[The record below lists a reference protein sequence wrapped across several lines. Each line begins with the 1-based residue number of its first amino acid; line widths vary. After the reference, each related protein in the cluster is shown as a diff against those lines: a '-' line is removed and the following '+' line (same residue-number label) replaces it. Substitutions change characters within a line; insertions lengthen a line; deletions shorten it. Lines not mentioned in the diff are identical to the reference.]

1 MSSPV
6 IGRSIPISA
15 AIKRNPFRRKFEEV
29 QLKIK
34 FVPPTSHGRRCIFLC
49 GISGIGKTAAI
60 INGLS
65 RNGQSYMLVNPRNSG
80 GLYRAFFLHRNKSY
94 LIIDDTEHIAKSEPC
109 ANLVKQALAPP
120 FRVHHHSKLKTD
132 EDDDEEIPQDC
143 KVRFN
148 LVWLSNVD
156 YKERKNISGKMAPH
170 FAALVSRGLEPVWID
185 GTDDEIFQYT
195 CWLATHGGMLKKEGL
210 GRRDGEY
217 VISWWIRNRDRLKDL
232 TPRALSRVGQEI
244 RATKVYGNE
253 DPAIVAE
260 KRKAR
265 KMFLDGFLLSEPRKE
280 PLQEL
285 KLPRLVKTDQG
296 ILWTE

>member
-1 MSSPV
+1 MSSPQV
-6 IGRSIPISA
+6 IGRPTTISA
-15 AIKRNPFRRKFEEV
+15 AIKRNPFRKKFEEV
-29 QLKIK
+29 RLKIK
-34 FVPPTSHGRRCIFLC
+34 YLPSVPQHGRQCVFLC
-49 GISGIGKTAAI
+49 GLPGIGKTSAV

-65 RNGQSYMLVNPRNSG
+65 QNGQTYGLVNPRNPG
-80 GLYRAFFLHRNKSY
+80 GLYREFFLHRNKSC
-94 LIIDDTEHIAKSEPC
+94 LIIDDTDHIARSEPC

-120 FRVHHHSKLKTD
+120 FRVHYHSKLKTD
-132 EDDDEEIPQDC
+132 EDEEIPQDC

-148 LVWLSNVD
+148 LVWLSNKD
-156 YKERKNISGKMAPH
+156 YTERGNISKDMAPH

-232 TPRALSRVGQEI
+232 TPRALSRVGQKF
-244 RATKVYGNE
+244 RMTKVHGKD
-253 DPAIVAE
+253 DPVTVAE
-260 KRKAR
+260 KRKLR
-265 KMFLDGFLLSEPRKE
+265 KIELDGFLMTETRKE

-285 KLPRLVKTDQG
+285 TIPRLVKTDQG
-296 ILWTE
+296 IIWTE